1 MSLRTTS
8 TDLERVEAVAD
19 LLRERAAESVSAVDA
34 GEQPTAA
41 ILAELGQRELL
52 DLGVDSIGEPLST
65 AADVTG
71 SAALIALLAEECM
84 SSAFSLWAHRMVLD
98 YFARGERNGL
108 NDQTAEQLRSGE
120 LIGSTAMASGLKALA
135 GIEPLGITGRIDGDE
150 LVVDGQIRW
159 ASNLVPG
166 AIVVIP
172 VMLDDSRKVI
182 TWFRVGDQGAD
193 VRYVDGLLALN
204 ATASASVALGG
215 LRIPLDAVL
224 SWTFVDTAR
233 AFRPAF
239 LTLQSSFCVGIAR
252 RSLREA
258 TALVERAGNEGLL
271 PRFADVQAQVREIET
286 RWERLAADIAVAPL
300 VEFVQLRLDASLVAG
315 EATRLEAALA
325 GGRGYVASSGT
336 SRRFREA
343 AFLPVQSPSEGQ
355 LRWEITSL
363 AS

>member
-1 MSLRTTS
+1 MSVTAAS
-8 TDLERVEAVAD
+8 TDREQVLAVAD
-19 LLRERAAESVSAVDA
+19 ELRERAADSVRAVDA
-34 GEQPTAA
+34 GEQPTVDL
-41 ILAELGQRELL
+41 LAELGQRGLL
-52 DLGVDSIGEPLST
+52 DLGVDSIAEPLC
-65 AADVTG
+65 AEADVAG
-71 SAALIALLAEECM
+71 SASLIALLAEECM

-98 YFARGERNGL
+98 YFARGERTEL
-108 NDQTAEQLRSGE
+108 NQQVAADLRSGK

-135 GIEPLGITGRIDGDE
+135 GIEPLGIAGRIDGTD
-150 LVVDGQIRW
+150 LVVEGQIRW

-172 VMLDDSRKVI
+172 VSLDDTRRVI
-182 TWFRVGDQGAD
+182 AWFRVGDDGAQ
-193 VRYVDGLLALN
+193 VNYVDGLLALN
-204 ATASASVALGG
+204 ATASASVRLSG

-224 SWTFVDTAR
+224 SWTFSDTAR
-233 AFRPAF
+233 AFRPTF
-239 LTLQSSFCVGIAR
+239 LILQSSFCVGIAR

-271 PRFADVQAQVREIET
+271 PRFAEVTAQVAEIES
-286 RWERLAADIAVAPL
+286 RWQRLMTDIAAAPL
-300 VEFVQLRLDASLVAG
+300 VNFVQLRLDASLVAG

-325 GGRGYVASSGT
+325 GGRGYVAASGT

-355 LRWEITSL
+355 LRWELTSL